1 MKKLET
7 RQEIMDYIDLQVNA
21 GLERLRKIQKERD
34 ELHEGDN
41 WNAEKAG
48 KLTLEFNDLYRKVK
62 TLQDLNIKI
71 LGIGE

>member
-7 RQEIMDYIDLQVNA
+7 RKEILDFIDLEVKT
-21 GLERLRKIQKERD
+21 GLERLRGIQKERE

-48 KLTLEFNDLYRKVK
+48 NLALEFNDLYRKVK
-62 TLQDLNIKI
+62 TLQELNNKI